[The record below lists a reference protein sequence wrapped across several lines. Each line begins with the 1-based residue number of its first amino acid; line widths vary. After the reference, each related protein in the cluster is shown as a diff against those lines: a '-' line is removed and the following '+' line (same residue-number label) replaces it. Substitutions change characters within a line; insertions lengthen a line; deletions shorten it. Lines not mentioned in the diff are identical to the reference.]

1 MSKNNY
7 EKTQWV
13 NGVTVI
19 SAEKLNNIE
28 NELEKSCT
36 MYNSLQERANILGSN
51 VQTII
56 EHIKNS
62 DSSEPTPPVA
72 EKKLVVDLYEGAS
85 DRFYTMDF
93 DYKGVLYKKTNSSS
107 SIGNI
112 VENKEDF
119 LMKKATAQ
127 LATEQTTF
135 VSSKFRFNADQ
146 YVQMLDSKYTAGT
159 RAEMT
164 NYIKLQVKNS
174 NHDVVENIHIDTM
187 SLTELNPIL
196 DHFGNDK
203 TGYVWTKDFL
213 GMLDD
218 LAIFNMAA
226 INNKQEQ
233 IFPTVRSGA
242 IVPNSLSS
250 LGFLLFYDIKKKE
263 VVHVTD
269 ITSVEELTHP
279 FLNTAGLTR
288 YYSISNFFEDG
299 STFILHDNKR
309 YKALKNNPNSM
320 EEVIPEKAT
329 NFRIMGVDV
338 TTGYAFEN
346 NLTTPAFARYTLK
359 EM

>member
-36 MYNSLQERANILGSN
+36 MHNSLQERMSVLGSN
-51 VQTII
+51 IQTII

-62 DSSEPTPPVA
+62 DSNETPPVA
-72 EKKLVVDLYEGAS
+72 KKKLVVDLYEGAS

-107 SIGNI
+107 TIGNI

-135 VSSKFRFNADQ
+135 ISPKFRFGADQ

-196 DHFGNDK
+196 NHFGNDK
-203 TGYVWTKDFL
+203 TGYIWTKDFL

-226 INNKQEQ
+226 INNRQEQ
-233 IFPTVRSGA
+233 IFPIVSSGA
-242 IVPNSLSS
+242 IVPNSSSS
-250 LGFLLFYDIKKKE
+250 LGFLLFYDIKKKK

-279 FLNTAGLTR
+279 FLNTAGLIR
-288 YYSISNFFEDG
+288 YYSISNFFKDG
-299 STFILHDNKR
+299 STFILHDSKR
-309 YKALKNNPNSM
+309 YKALKNNPKSM
-320 EEVIPEKAT
+320 EEVIPENAT
-329 NFRIMGVDV
+329 NFKIMGVDV